1 MVIDN
6 EIKSKIKKAL
16 ADNITTNYKDVL
28 MKIKAAANVTSIKL
42 KNVIRNHFNY
52 DFSKFRKHCKFLHI
66 CRDFVL
72 GILHVQ

>member
-1 MVIDN
+1 MVIN
-6 EIKSKIKKAL
+6 REITGEIKRAL
-16 ADNITTNYKDVL
+16 ANIIGKEIKDEL